1 MPENAKKFK
10 QIALQAEPIRLYG
23 RNLMVRDLFRV
34 FAKQNA
40 QKIPLLVLSTTEG
53 RILSF
58 LQDDV
63 EDEELEGRQ
72 VSVKERR
79 DLCPEWTEF
88 KCNEEFLLLA
98 PADSAEAAGIQEML
112 SGVLESVDA
121 KRTAERESSEVFRRS
136 AECHFHLRQRG
147 EYYIRESQI
156 LGRLSY

>member
-1 MPENAKKFK
+1 MSENAKKFK

-34 FAKQNA
+34 FSKQNA

-88 KCNEEFLLLA
+88 KCNEEFLLL
-98 PADSAEAAGIQEML
+98 L
-112 SGVLESVDA
+112 
-121 KRTAERESSEVFRRS
+121 
-136 AECHFHLRQRG
+136 
-147 EYYIRESQI
+147 QI
-156 LGRLSY
+156 LRKLQGYRRCCPGYWKALTQTNSGTRIF